1 MWQSMWNAMPLLTN
15 MLGAFAA
22 GPIADRVG
30 RKWTFGIGA
39 VFSIAGIAVVFIARQ
54 PGVFLAGKMINGIS
68 LGICLTNG
76 QIYVSEI
83 TPLHLRG
90 VALSAY
96 TFSLV
101 STTLSQRETWLI

>member
-1 MWQSMWNAMPLLTN
+1 MPLLTN

-39 VFSIAGIAVVFIARQ
+39 VFSIIGVAVVFVARE
-54 PGVFLAGKMINGIS
+54 PGTFLAGKMVNSIS

-90 VALSAY
+90 IALSAY

-101 STTLSQRETWLI
+101 SFLPKYPTDLG